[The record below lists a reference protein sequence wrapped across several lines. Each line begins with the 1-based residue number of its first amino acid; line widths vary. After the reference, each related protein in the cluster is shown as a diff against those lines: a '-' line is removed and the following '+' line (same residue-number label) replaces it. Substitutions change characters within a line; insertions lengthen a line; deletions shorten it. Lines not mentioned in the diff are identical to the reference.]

1 LKIRLRRITKNA
13 FMKYLITA
21 ITAVVLVGCGE
32 KEMFLQKQS
41 SLPNTEPLLQRQITD
56 KELKAIAD
64 LHLAVE
70 KGDLSKV
77 RQCLESGT
85 NIECVRGKASF
96 RVLHR
101 AAEAGNKSMVRF
113 LIQKKANVN
122 AMAIQGWTPLDLAQ
136 KKEQFEVVQLLRENG
151 AKTGEELKAAGN

>member
-1 LKIRLRRITKNA
+1 
-13 FMKYLITA
+13 MKHLLSTTIA
-21 ITAVVLVGCGE
+21 AVVLVGCSA
-32 KEMFLQKQS
+32 KEMFLPKQS
-41 SLPNTEPLLQRQITD
+41 SLPNAEPLLQRQITG
-56 KELKAIAD
+56 KELKAIGD

-77 RQCLESGT
+77 SQCLESGT

-113 LIQKKANVN
+113 LIQKKSNVN
-122 AMAIQGWTPLDLAQ
+122 AMAMQGWTPLDLAQ
-136 KKEQFEVVQLLRENG
+136 KKRAIRMDRV
-151 AKTGEELKAAGN
+151 

>member
-1 LKIRLRRITKNA
+1 
-13 FMKYLITA
+13 MKQLLITIA
-21 ITAVVLVGCGE
+21 ALVLVGCSA
-32 KEMFLQKQS
+32 KEMFLPKQS
-41 SLPNTEPLLQRQITD
+41 SLPNAEPLLQRQITD
-56 KELKAIAD
+56 KELKAIGD

-70 KGDLSKV
+70 KVDLSKV
-77 RQCLESGT
+77 KQCLESGT

-122 AMAIQGWTPLDLAQ
+122 AMAMQGWTPLDLAQ

-151 AKTGEELKAAGN
+151 AKTGKELEAEGK

>member
-1 LKIRLRRITKNA
+1 
-13 FMKYLITA
+13 MKHLLLTIIA
-21 ITAVVLVGCGE
+21 AVMLVGCSV
-32 KEMFLQKQS
+32 KEMFLPQQS
-41 SLPNTEPLLQRQITD
+41 SLPNAEPLLQRQITD
-56 KELKAIAD
+56 KELKAIGD

-122 AMAIQGWTPLDLAQ
+122 AMAMQGWTPLDLAQ

-151 AKTGEELKAAGN
+151 AKTAEELKAESK

>member
-1 LKIRLRRITKNA
+1 
-13 FMKYLITA
+13 M
-21 ITAVVLVGCGE
+21 
-32 KEMFLQKQS
+32 
-41 SLPNTEPLLQRQITD
+41 
-56 KELKAIAD
+56 
-64 LHLAVE
+64 AVE
-70 KGDLSKV
+70 EGDLSTV

-122 AMAIQGWTPLDLAQ
+122 AMAMQGWTPLDLAC
-136 KKEQFEVVQLLRENG
+136 LLYTSPSPRDG
-151 AKTGEELKAAGN
+151 LLSRMPSSA

>member
-1 LKIRLRRITKNA
+1 
-13 FMKYLITA
+13 MKSILLTTIA
-21 ITAVVLVGCGE
+21 AVVLMGCSV
-32 KEMFLQKQS
+32 KELFVTTQS
-41 SLPNTEPLLQRQITD
+41 TPLSAEPLLQRHITD
-56 KELKAIAD
+56 KELKAIGD

-70 KGDLSKV
+70 EGDLSTV

-122 AMAIQGWTPLDLAQ
+122 ATAIKGWTPLDLAH
-136 KKEQFEVVQLLRENG
+136 KEEHVEVVELLRENG
-151 AKTGEELKAAGN
+151 AKTSEELKAEGK

>member
-1 LKIRLRRITKNA
+1 
-13 FMKYLITA
+13 MKQLLLTIA
-21 ITAVVLVGCGE
+21 ALLVVGCGA
-32 KEMFLQKQS
+32 KEMFLPTQS
-41 SLPNTEPLLQRQITD
+41 SRPNAEPLLQRQITN
-56 KELKAIAD
+56 KELKAIGD

-122 AMAIQGWTPLDLAQ
+122 AMAMKGWTPLDLAQ

-151 AKTGEELKAAGN
+151 AKTAEELKAEGK

>member
-1 LKIRLRRITKNA
+1 MKRLLLTTIA
-13 FMKYLITA
+13 
-21 ITAVVLVGCGE
+21 AVLLVGCGA
-32 KEMFLQKQS
+32 KEMFLPTQYS
-41 SLPNTEPLLQRQITD
+41 RPNAEPLLQRQITN
-56 KELKAIAD
+56 KELKAIGD

-122 AMAIQGWTPLDLAQ
+122 AMAMQGWTPLDLAQ

-151 AKTGEELKAAGN
+151 AKTAEELKAEGK

>member
-1 LKIRLRRITKNA
+1 
-13 FMKYLITA
+13 MKQLLITIA
-21 ITAVVLVGCGE
+21 AVVLVGWGA
-32 KEMFLQKQS
+32 KEMFLPTQS
-41 SLPNTEPLLQRQITD
+41 SRRNAEPLLQRQITN
-56 KELKAIAD
+56 KEPKAIGD

-85 NIECVRGKASF
+85 NIEWVRGKASF

-122 AMAIQGWTPLDLAQ
+122 AMAMQGWTPLDLAQ

-151 AKTGEELKAAGN
+151 AKTSEELKAEGK

>member
-1 LKIRLRRITKNA
+1 MKQLIITIA
-13 FMKYLITA
+13 AL
-21 ITAVVLVGCGE
+21 VLVGCSA
-32 KEMFLQKQS
+32 KEMFLSTQS
-41 SLPNTEPLLQRQITD
+41 SRPNAEPLLQRQITN
-56 KELKAIAD
+56 KELKAIGD

-122 AMAIQGWTPLDLAQ
+122 AMAMQGWTPLDLAQ

-151 AKTGEELKAAGN
+151 AKTSEELKAEGK

>member
-1 LKIRLRRITKNA
+1 
-13 FMKYLITA
+13 MKHLLSTTIA
-21 ITAVVLVGCGE
+21 AVVLVGCSA
-32 KEMFLQKQS
+32 KEMFLPKQS
-41 SLPNTEPLLQRQITD
+41 SLPNAEPLLQRQITG
-56 KELKAIAD
+56 KELKAIGD

-113 LIQKKANVN
+113 LIQKKSNVN
-122 AMAIQGWTPLDLAQ
+122 AMAMQGWTPLDLAQ
-136 KKEQFEVVQLLRENG
+136 KKRAIRMDRV
-151 AKTGEELKAAGN
+151 

>member
-1 LKIRLRRITKNA
+1 MKQLIITIA
-13 FMKYLITA
+13 AL
-21 ITAVVLVGCGE
+21 VLVGCSA
-32 KEMFLQKQS
+32 KEMFLSTQS
-41 SLPNTEPLLQRQITD
+41 SRPNAEPLLQRQITN
-56 KELKAIAD
+56 KELKAIGN

-122 AMAIQGWTPLDLAQ
+122 AMAMQGWTPLDLAH
-136 KKEQFEVVQLLRENG
+136 KEEHVEVVELLRENG
-151 AKTGEELKAAGN
+151 AKTSEELKAEGK

>member
-1 LKIRLRRITKNA
+1 
-13 FMKYLITA
+13 MKHLLLTTIA
-21 ITAVVLVGCGE
+21 AVVLVGCSA
-32 KEMFLQKQS
+32 KEMFLPKQS
-41 SLPNTEPLLQRQITD
+41 SLPNAEPLLQRQITD
-56 KELKAIAD
+56 KELKAIGD

-122 AMAIQGWTPLDLAQ
+122 AMAMQGWTPLDLAQ
-136 KKEQFEVVQLLRENG
+136 KKEQFEVVQLLRQNG
-151 AKTGEELKAAGN
+151 AKTAEELKAESK

>member
-1 LKIRLRRITKNA
+1 MKQLIITIA
-13 FMKYLITA
+13 AL
-21 ITAVVLVGCGE
+21 VLVGCSA
-32 KEMFLQKQS
+32 KEMFLSTQS
-41 SLPNTEPLLQRQITD
+41 SRPNAEPLLQRQITN
-56 KELKAIAD
+56 KELKAIGD

-122 AMAIQGWTPLDLAQ
+122 AMAMHGWTPLDLAQ

-151 AKTGEELKAAGN
+151 GKTGEELKAEGK

>member
-1 LKIRLRRITKNA
+1 
-13 FMKYLITA
+13 MKQKLLITIA
-21 ITAVVLVGCGE
+21 AVLLVGCSA
-32 KEMFLQKQS
+32 KEMFLPTQS
-41 SLPNTEPLLQRQITD
+41 SRPNAEPLLQRQITN
-56 KELKAIAD
+56 KELKAIGN

-101 AAEAGNKSMVRF
+101 AAEAGNKSMVKF

-122 AMAIQGWTPLDLAQ
+122 AMAMQGWTPLDLAQ
-136 KKEQFEVVQLLRENG
+136 KKEQFEVVQLLRDNC
-151 AKTGEELKAAGN
+151 AKTGEELKA

>member
-1 LKIRLRRITKNA
+1 
-13 FMKYLITA
+13 MKHLLLTTIA
-21 ITAVVLVGCGE
+21 AVMLVGCGA
-32 KEMFLQKQS
+32 KEMFLATQS
-41 SLPNTEPLLQRQITD
+41 SRPNAEPLLQRQITN
-56 KELKAIAD
+56 KELKAIGD

-70 KGDLSKV
+70 KGDLNKV

-122 AMAIQGWTPLDLAQ
+122 ATAMQGWTPLDLAH
-136 KKEQFEVVQLLRENG
+136 KEEHVEVVELLRENG
-151 AKTGEELKAAGN
+151 AKTSEELKAEGK

>member
-1 LKIRLRRITKNA
+1 
-13 FMKYLITA
+13 MKQLLITIA
-21 ITAVVLVGCGE
+21 AVVLVGCGA
-32 KEMFLQKQS
+32 KEMFLPTQS
-41 SLPNTEPLLQRQITD
+41 SRPNAEPLLQRQITN
-56 KELKAIAD
+56 KELKAIGD

-122 AMAIQGWTPLDLAQ
+122 AMAMQGWTPLDLAQ

-151 AKTGEELKAAGN
+151 AKTAEELKAEGK

>member
-1 LKIRLRRITKNA
+1 
-13 FMKYLITA
+13 MKHILITTIA
-21 ITAVVLVGCGE
+21 AVVLVGCSA
-32 KEMFLQKQS
+32 KELFLPTES
-41 SLPNTEPLLQRQITD
+41 SPPSVEPLLQRHITD
-56 KELKAIAD
+56 KELKAIGD

-70 KGDLSKV
+70 EGDLSTV

-122 AMAIQGWTPLDLAQ
+122 AMAMQGWTPLDLAQ

-151 AKTGEELKAAGN
+151 AKTSEELDAAGN

>member
-1 LKIRLRRITKNA
+1 
-13 FMKYLITA
+13 MKQLLITIA
-21 ITAVVLVGCGE
+21 AVVLVGCSA

-41 SLPNTEPLLQRQITD
+41 SLPNTEPLLQRQISN

-64 LHLAVE
+64 LHLAVV

-122 AMAIQGWTPLDLAQ
+122 AMAMHGWTPLDLAQ
-136 KKEQFEVVQLLRENG
+136 KKEQFEVVQLLRDNG
-151 AKTGEELKAAGN
+151 AKTGEELKAEGK

>member
-1 LKIRLRRITKNA
+1 
-13 FMKYLITA
+13 MKYLITT
-21 ITAVVLVGCGE
+21 IVAVVLVGCSA
-32 KEMFLQKQS
+32 KELFLPTES
-41 SLPNTEPLLQRQITD
+41 SPPSVEPLLQRHITD
-56 KELKAIAD
+56 KELKAIGD

-70 KGDLSKV
+70 EGDLSTV

-122 AMAIQGWTPLDLAQ
+122 AMAMQGWTPLDLAQ

-151 AKTGEELKAAGN
+151 GKTGEELKAAGN

>member
-1 LKIRLRRITKNA
+1 
-13 FMKYLITA
+13 MKQILIIIA
-21 ITAVVLVGCGE
+21 AVVLVGCSA
-32 KEMFLQKQS
+32 KEMIIPTQS
-41 SLPNTEPLLQRQITD
+41 SRPNAEPLLQRQITNN
-56 KELKAIAD
+56 ELKAIGD

-70 KGDLSKV
+70 IGDLSKV
-77 RQCLESGT
+77 RKCLESGT

-122 AMAIQGWTPLDLAQ
+122 AMAMQGWTPLDLAQ

-151 AKTGEELKAAGN
+151 GKTGDELKAAGN

>member
-1 LKIRLRRITKNA
+1 MKQLIITIA
-13 FMKYLITA
+13 AL
-21 ITAVVLVGCGE
+21 VLVGCSA
-32 KEMFLQKQS
+32 KEMFLSTQS
-41 SLPNTEPLLQRQITD
+41 SRPNAEPLLQRQITN
-56 KELKAIAD
+56 KELKAIGN

-77 RQCLESGT
+77 MQCLESGT

-122 AMAIQGWTPLDLAQ
+122 AMAMHGWTPLDLAQ

-151 AKTGEELKAAGN
+151 TKTGEELKAEGK

>member
-1 LKIRLRRITKNA
+1 
-13 FMKYLITA
+13 MKQLLITIA
-21 ITAVVLVGCGE
+21 ALVLVGCSA
-32 KEMFLQKQS
+32 KKMFLPTQS
-41 SLPNTEPLLQRQITD
+41 SRPNAEPLLQRQITN
-56 KELKAIAD
+56 KELKAIGD

-122 AMAIQGWTPLDLAQ
+122 AMAMQGWTPLDLAQ

-151 AKTGEELKAAGN
+151 AKTAEELKAEVK

>member
-1 LKIRLRRITKNA
+1 MKQLIITIA
-13 FMKYLITA
+13 AL
-21 ITAVVLVGCGE
+21 VLVGCSA
-32 KEMFLQKQS
+32 KEMFLSTQS
-41 SLPNTEPLLQRQITD
+41 SRPNAEPLLQRQITN
-56 KELKAIAD
+56 KELKAIGN

-122 AMAIQGWTPLDLAQ
+122 AMAMHGWTPLDLAQ

-151 AKTGEELKAAGN
+151 AKTGEELKAEGK

>member
-1 LKIRLRRITKNA
+1 
-13 FMKYLITA
+13 MKQLLITIA
-21 ITAVVLVGCGE
+21 AVVLVGCSA
-32 KEMFLQKQS
+32 KEMFLPKQS
-41 SLPNTEPLLQRQITD
+41 SLPNAEPLLQRQTD
-56 KELKAIAD
+56 KELKAIGD

-122 AMAIQGWTPLDLAQ
+122 AMAMQGWTPLDLAQ

-151 AKTGEELKAAGN
+151 AKTGKELEAEGK

>member
-1 LKIRLRRITKNA
+1 
-13 FMKYLITA
+13 MKQLLITIA
-21 ITAVVLVGCGE
+21 AGLLLWCSP
-32 KEMFLQKQS
+32 KEMFLRTKS
-41 SLPNTEPLLQRQITD
+41 SRPNAEQLQRQITN
-56 KELKAIAD
+56 KELKAIGD

-96 RVLHR
+96 TVLHR

-122 AMAIQGWTPLDLAQ
+122 AMAMQGWTPLDLAQ

-151 AKTGEELKAAGN
+151 AKTTEELKAEGK

>member
-1 LKIRLRRITKNA
+1 
-13 FMKYLITA
+13 MKYLITA

-122 AMAIQGWTPLDLAQ
+122 AMAMQGWTTLDLAQ

>member
-1 LKIRLRRITKNA
+1 
-13 FMKYLITA
+13 MKQLLITIA
-21 ITAVVLVGCGE
+21 AVLLVGCSA
-32 KEMFLQKQS
+32 KEMFLPTQS
-41 SLPNTEPLLQRQITD
+41 SRPNAEPLLQRPITN
-56 KELKAIAD
+56 KELKAIGD

-101 AAEAGNKSMVRF
+101 AADAGNKSMVRF

-122 AMAIQGWTPLDLAQ
+122 AMAMQGWTPLYLAH
-136 KKEQFEVVQLLRENG
+136 KKAIRSSGVASRKRSQDS
-151 AKTGEELKAAGN
+151 

>member
-1 LKIRLRRITKNA
+1 
-13 FMKYLITA
+13 MKQILFTTIA
-21 ITAVVLVGCGE
+21 AVVLVGCSA
-32 KEMFLQKQS
+32 KEMFLPTQS
-41 SLPNTEPLLQRQITD
+41 NRPNAEPLLQRQITN
-56 KELKAIAD
+56 KELKAIGD

-101 AAEAGNKSMVRF
+101 AAEAGNRSMVRF

-122 AMAIQGWTPLDLAQ
+122 AMAMQGWTPLDLAQ
-136 KKEQFEVVQLLRENG
+136 KKEQFEVVQVLRENG
-151 AKTGEELKAAGN
+151 GKTGEELKAEGK

>member
-1 LKIRLRRITKNA
+1 MKQLIITIA
-13 FMKYLITA
+13 AL
-21 ITAVVLVGCGE
+21 VLVGCSA
-32 KEMFLQKQS
+32 KEMFLSTQS
-41 SLPNTEPLLQRQITD
+41 SRPNAEPLLQRQITN
-56 KELKAIAD
+56 KELKAIGN

-122 AMAIQGWTPLDLAQ
+122 AMAMQGWTPLDLAQ

-151 AKTGEELKAAGN
+151 AKTGEELKAEGK

>member
-1 LKIRLRRITKNA
+1 
-13 FMKYLITA
+13 MKHLLITIA
-21 ITAVVLVGCGE
+21 ALVVVGCGA
-32 KEMFLQKQS
+32 KEMFLPKQS
-41 SLPNTEPLLQRQITD
+41 SRLNAEPLLQRQITN
-56 KELKAIAD
+56 KELKAIGD

-122 AMAIQGWTPLDLAQ
+122 AMAMQGWTPLDLAQ
-136 KKEQFEVVQLLRENG
+136 KNKQFEVVQLLRENG
-151 AKTGEELKAAGN
+151 AKTGEELKAEGK

>member
-1 LKIRLRRITKNA
+1 
-13 FMKYLITA
+13 MKQILFTTIA
-21 ITAVVLVGCGE
+21 AVVLVGCSA
-32 KEMFLQKQS
+32 KEMFLPTQS
-41 SLPNTEPLLQRQITD
+41 NRPNAEPLLQRQITN
-56 KELKAIAD
+56 KELKAIGD

-101 AAEAGNKSMVRF
+101 AAEAGNRSMVRF

-122 AMAIQGWTPLDLAQ
+122 AMAMQGWTPLDLAQ
-136 KKEQFEVVQLLRENG
+136 KKEQFEVVQVLRENG
-151 AKTGEELKAAGN
+151 AKTAKELKAEGK

>member
-1 LKIRLRRITKNA
+1 
-13 FMKYLITA
+13 MKHLLLTTIA
-21 ITAVVLVGCGE
+21 AVVLVGCSV
-32 KEMFLQKQS
+32 KELFVTTQS
-41 SLPNTEPLLQRQITD
+41 TPLSAEPLLQRHITD
-56 KELKAIAD
+56 KELKAIGD

-70 KGDLSKV
+70 EGDLSTV

-101 AAEAGNKSMVRF
+101 AAEAGNKSMVRL

-122 AMAIQGWTPLDLAQ
+122 ATAIKGWTPLDLAH
-136 KKEQFEVVQLLRENG
+136 KEEHVEVVELLRENG
-151 AKTGEELKAAGN
+151 AKTSEELKAEGK

>member
-1 LKIRLRRITKNA
+1 
-13 FMKYLITA
+13 MKQLLITIA
-21 ITAVVLVGCGE
+21 AVLLVGCSA
-32 KEMFLQKQS
+32 KEMFLPTQS
-41 SLPNTEPLLQRQITD
+41 SRPNAEPLLQRQITN
-56 KELKAIAD
+56 KELKAIGD

-122 AMAIQGWTPLDLAQ
+122 AMAMQGWTPLDLAQ
-136 KKEQFEVVQLLRENG
+136 KKEQFEVVQLLRENS
-151 AKTGEELKAAGN
+151 AKTGEELKAEGK